1 MVRAKGDGTHAHLA
15 LGELCEAYWQ
25 PVFRFLTGE
34 GRTEEDARDLT
45 QGFFAQLLQGGG
57 FESVVPGRT
66 RFRSYLLGALKH
78 FLADQRKR
86 DQRLKRGGG
95 QRPEP
100 LHAPP
105 AETGETSLEIQV
117 ADPTGWPPDSYF
129 DREWALTV
137 MQRALQALHREFAAE
152 GRADEF
158 SILKPWLAGEAP
170 TLSQAEAA
178 TRLGMSEGAVKV
190 AIHRLRRRFR
200 ELVRFELAQTVED
213 EAGVEAE
220 LKYFVEVLA
229 AN

>member
-1 MVRAKGDGTHAHLA
+1 
-15 LGELCEAYWQ
+15 
-25 PVFRFLTGE
+25 
-34 GRTEEDARDLT
+34 LT
-45 QGFFAQLLQGGG
+45 QGFFAQILHRGG
-57 FESVVPGRT
+57 FASVTPGRT

-100 LHAPP
+100 LQAPP
-105 AETGETSLEIQV
+105 AETRETSLAIQV

-137 MQRALQALHREFAAE
+137 MQRALEALHREFAAD

-158 SILKPWLAGEAP
+158 AALKPWLAGETP
-170 TLSQAEAA
+170 TLSQPEAA
-178 TRLGMSEGAVKV
+178 ARLGMSEGAVKV
-190 AIHRLRRRFR
+190 AIHRLRKRFR
-200 ELVRFELAQTVED
+200 ELVRLELAQTVED
-213 EAGVEAE
+213 ETEVEPE

-229 AN
+229 AH